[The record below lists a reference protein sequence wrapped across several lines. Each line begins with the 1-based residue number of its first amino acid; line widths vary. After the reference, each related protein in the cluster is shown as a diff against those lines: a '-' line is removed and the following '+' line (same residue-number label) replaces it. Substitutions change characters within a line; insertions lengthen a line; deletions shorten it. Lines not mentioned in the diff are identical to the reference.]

1 MASPSFW
8 FDRIDSILDRAYSQG
23 RSFLYEFEVY
33 EVLLCMGL
41 NAPSNIYVP
50 DLESFDPDALAYIRT
65 PEVVVKVVSPHISH
79 KSDVGGV
86 VLCERTVE
94 DVLRA
99 YRKIRDGVTASAPD
113 AEFCGVMVAEKIEF
127 RQRFGHEVLASMR
140 QDPFFGPVVCFG
152 AGGLFTEF
160 FAKEFFPGRGLSMR
174 STYGLDDDEIS
185 KMVRQPAI
193 CQPLSGRLRGVPR
206 PLVEEEQL
214 IRLLSALRD
223 LADHYRPRN
232 LESNFTIHELELNP
246 VVVTE
251 DKRLVAVD
259 GLMTFDRE
267 KIESVPRPIEKIEKL
282 LQPNSAFVVGAS
294 AKAMNPGRTILE
306 NLVLGEGVDK
316 SKIWAIH
323 PKEEMVGSVPAVKS
337 LDDLPEPVDLAVVSV
352 PASTAL
358 PLLQETVEKR
368 AAHSVIL
375 ISGGFAETEDGRE
388 REERLRMTLAESHRE
403 KDGGVIINGGNCLG
417 IYSKPGGY
425 NTFFLPPYKVA
436 FREARGENI
445 AMISQSGAYLVSQT
459 SNFEKTI
466 RPRYAISFGNQIDL
480 TVTDYLE
487 YMKDDPEIDVFAIYL
502 EGFRPYAGRGF
513 LEVADQIVTSG
524 RNIIMFK
531 SGRTEEG
538 TKAAASH
545 TAAMT
550 GDYKLAAEVLA
561 QVGVIGTDTLNMFED
576 YLKTFA
582 FLKGKPSV
590 GNRVGILSNAGFEC
604 TVAADR
610 LHGLSLAEFSPETR
624 ERIGG
629 NLPKGGIVAVHNP
642 IDTTPTTPTEQFLDI
657 TEAMLEDD
665 GVDCVVTSPLPLTP
679 ALNTLPKG
687 EGHPDDIERED
698 SVPKG
703 LIRLARKTKKP
714 MVVCLDSGRLYDPM
728 VEMLELEG
736 IPVFRRIDRAT
747 RALSA
752 YVTRRNV

>member
-1 MASPSFW
+1 MPSPSFW
-8 FDRIDSILDRAYSQG
+8 FDRIDSILERAFSQG

-50 DLESFDPDALAYIRT
+50 DLESFDPDSLAYIRT
-65 PEVVVKVVSPHISH
+65 PQVVVKVVSPEISH

-86 VLCERTVE
+86 VLCEKTVE

-99 YRKIRDGVTASAPD
+99 YRKIRDSVARLKPEA
-113 AEFCGVMVAEKIEF
+113 AFRGVMVAEKIEF
-127 RQRFGHEVLASMR
+127 SQRFGHEVLASMR

-160 FAKEFFPGRGLSMR
+160 FAREFGPIRGLSMR
-174 STYGLDDDEIS
+174 STYRLDQDEIS
-185 KMVRQPAI
+185 RMVRQPAI

-214 IRLLSALRD
+214 IRLLAALRD

-232 LESNFTIHELELNP
+232 LDSRFTIHELELNP

-251 DKRLVAVD
+251 EGRLVAVD
-259 GLMTFDRE
+259 GLMTFDHE
-267 KIESVPRPIEKIEKL
+267 KIRGVPRPIEKIRRL
-282 LQPNSAFVVGAS
+282 LQPESAFVAGAS
-294 AKAMNPGRTILE
+294 ATAMNPGRTILE
-306 NLVLGEGVDK
+306 NLVAGEGVNK
-316 SKIWAIH
+316 EKIWALH
-323 PKEEMVGSVPAVKS
+323 PKADRIGTVPAIPT
-337 LDDLPEPVDLAVVSV
+337 LDDLPQPVDLAVISV
-352 PASTAL
+352 PAERAL
-358 PLLQETVEKR
+358 PLLTEMVEKKS
-368 AAHSVIL
+368 AHSVIL
-375 ISGGFAETEDGRE
+375 ISGGFAETSEGKE
-388 REERLRMTLAESHRE
+388 REDRLRAALAESHRQE
-403 KDGGVIINGGNCLG
+403 DGGMIINGGNCLG
-417 IYSKPGGY
+417 IYSRPGGY

-445 AMISQSGAYLVSQT
+445 ALISQSGAYLVAQT

-513 LEVADQIVTSG
+513 LEVADEIVSG
-524 RNIIMFK
+524 GRSVIMFK

-550 GDYKLAAEVLA
+550 GDYTLAAEVLA
-561 QVGVIGTDTLNMFED
+561 QVGVIATDTLNMFED

-582 FLKGKPSV
+582 FLRDKPPV

-610 LHGLSLAEFSPETR
+610 LYRLKLAQFSKET
-624 ERIGG
+624 EARIEK
-629 NLPKGGIVAVHNP
+629 NLPTGIVSVHNP
-642 IDTTPTTPTEQFLDI
+642 IDTTPTTPTEKFLDI
-657 TEAMLEDD
+657 TEALLEDD

-679 ALNTLPKG
+679 FLNTLPAG
-687 EGHPDDIERED
+687 PGHPDDIERED

-703 LIRLARKTKKP
+703 LIRLAKKTTKP
-714 MVVCLDSGRLYDPM
+714 MVVCLDSGRLYDPL

-752 YVTRRNV
+752 FVTRKR